1 MLTPELSDRLLS
13 SQRNEL
19 TEHYIYK
26 KLALAT
32 KDRNNRE
39 ILLHIS
45 KDELRHYDFWKGL
58 TGKDIKPNR
67 VKIWFYYLVS
77 RIFGL
82 TFGIKLM
89 ENGEG
94 QAQITYREIAGII
107 PEAAFIAQD
116 EDKHE
121 QELIGMIEE
130 ERLEYVGA
138 MILGL
143 NDALVELSGSL
154 AGFTLALQDTKL
166 VAMVGLITGIAA
178 SLSMGSTSYLA
189 CKAEKTSR
197 SPVKSGLYTGIAY
210 VFTVTILILP
220 YLLLS
225 NVLIAL
231 AVMILNVIIV
241 VLIFNFYISVA
252 QDLPFMKRFS
262 EMAILSIGIAAVSFG
277 IGFLMRQVFG
287 IEI

>member
-1 MLTPELSDRLLS
+1 MLPENMIKKVLI
-13 SQRNEL
+13 SQKAEI

-32 KDRNNRE
+32 KDSHNRE

-45 KDELRHYDFWKGL
+45 KDELRHYDFWKRL

-67 VKIWFYYLVS
+67 LKIWFYYMVS
-77 RIFGL
+77 RVFGL

-89 ENGEG
+89 EKGEG
-94 QAQITYREIAGII
+94 QAQINYREIAESI
-107 PEAAFIAQD
+107 PEAISIAEE

-121 QELIGMIEE
+121 EELIGMIEE

-154 AGFTLALQDTKL
+154 AGFTLALQDPKL

-189 CKAEKTSR
+189 SKAEKTSR

-210 VFTVTILILP
+210 ILTVTILILP

-231 AVMILNVIIV
+231 AIMICNVIIV

-262 EMAILSIGIAAVSFG
+262 EMALLSMGIAAVSFG

-287 IEI
+287 IDI

>member
-1 MLTPELSDRLLS
+1 MLSEDILKRVLI
-13 SQRNEL
+13 SQKAEI
-19 TEHYIYK
+19 TEHNIYK
-26 KLALAT
+26 KLAQAT
-32 KDRNNRE
+32 KDSHNRQ
-39 ILLHIS
+39 LLLSIS
-45 KDELRHYDFWKGL
+45 NDELRHYKIWEKY
-58 TGKDIKPNR
+58 TGKEVKPAMLK
-67 VKIWFYYLVS
+67 VWFYYIVS
-77 RIFGL
+77 RIFGI

-89 ENGEG
+89 EKGEG
-94 QAQITYREIAGII
+94 QAQINYREIAKSI
-107 PEAAFIAQD
+107 PEAIIIAEE

-121 QELIGMIEE
+121 EELIGMIEE

-154 AGFTLALQDTKL
+154 AGFTLALQDPKL

-189 CKAEKTSR
+189 SKAEKTGR

-210 VFTVTILILP
+210 IFTVTVLILP

-231 AVMILNVIIV
+231 AVMICNVIIV

-262 EMAILSIGIAAVSFG
+262 EMALLSIGIAAVSFG

-287 IEI
+287 IDI

>member
-1 MLTPELSDRLLS
+1 MISPEITAKLISA
-13 SQRNEL
+13 QRNEI
-19 TEHYIYK
+19 TEHFIYK
-26 KLALAT
+26 KLAQST
-32 KDRNNRE
+32 KDAHNRE

-45 KDELRHYDFWKGL
+45 KDELRHYDFWKKL
-58 TGKDIKPNR
+58 TGKDVKPNKL
-67 VKIWFYYLVS
+67 KIFFYYLLS
-77 RIFGL
+77 RILGL

-89 ENGEG
+89 ERGEDL
-94 QAQITYREIAGII
+94 ARSVYRKLSESI
-107 PEAAFIAQD
+107 PEALEIAEE

-121 QELIGMIEE
+121 EELINMIEE

-154 AGFTLALQDTKL
+154 VGFTLALQDSKL

-189 CKAEKTSR
+189 SKAENTSR
-197 SPVKSGLYTGIAY
+197 SPIKSGLYTGFSYIL
-210 VFTVTILILP
+210 TVTLLVLP

-225 NVLIAL
+225 NVFIAL
-231 AVMILNVIIV
+231 AVMIINVI
-241 VLIFNFYISVA
+241 LIILVFNFYISVA
-252 QDLPFMKRFS
+252 QDLSFKKRFS

-287 IEI
+287 IDI

>member
-1 MLTPELSDRLLS
+1 MISPEITAKLLS
-13 SQRNEL
+13 SQRNEI
-19 TEHYIYK
+19 TEHFIYK
-26 KLALAT
+26 KLARST
-32 KDRNNRE
+32 KDQHNRE

-45 KDELRHYDFWKGL
+45 KDELRHYDFWKQA
-58 TGKDIKPNR
+58 TGKDVKPNMSK
-67 VKIWFYYLVS
+67 VWFYYLVS

-82 TFGIKLM
+82 TFSIKLM
-89 ENGEG
+89 ERGEDI
-94 QAQITYREIAGII
+94 ARTVYRELSDSI
-107 PEAAFIAQD
+107 PEALEIAEE
-116 EDKHE
+116 EDRHE
-121 QELIGMIEE
+121 AELIDMIEE

-154 AGFTLALQDTKL
+154 AGFTLALQDPKL

-189 CKAEKTSR
+189 SKAEKTSG

-210 VFTVTILILP
+210 IFTVAVLILP

-231 AVMILNVIIV
+231 AVMICNVIIV
-241 VLIFNFYISVA
+241 ILVFNFYISVA
-252 QDLPFMKRFS
+252 QNLSFTKRFS

-287 IEI
+287 IDI

>member
-1 MLTPELSDRLLS
+1 MMSDKIMKRLLI
-13 SQRNEL
+13 SQKGEI
-19 TEHYIYK
+19 TEHIIYK
-26 KLALAT
+26 KLAQSI
-32 KDRNNRE
+32 KDAHNRE
-39 ILLHIS
+39 ILLGIS
-45 KDELRHYDFWKGL
+45 NDEFRHYNFWKQF
-58 TGKDIKPNR
+58 TGKEVKPDLIK
-67 VKIWFYYLVS
+67 VWFYYLVS
-77 RIFGL
+77 RVFGL

-94 QAQITYREIAGII
+94 RAQINYRDIADSVPGAIK
-107 PEAAFIAQD
+107 IAEE

-121 QELIGMIEE
+121 DELICIIEE
-130 ERLEYVGA
+130 ERLHYVGA

-154 AGFTLALQDTKL
+154 AGFTLALQDSKL

-189 CKAEKTSR
+189 SKAEKTGR

-210 VFTVTILILP
+210 IFTVTILILP
-220 YLLLS
+220 YLLLA
-225 NVLIAL
+225 NVLVAL
-231 AVMILNVIIV
+231 AVMICNVVIV
-241 VLIFNFYISVA
+241 ILIFNFYISVA
-252 QDLPFMKRFS
+252 QNLPFMKRFS
-262 EMAILSIGIAAVSFG
+262 EMAILSIGIAAISFG

>member
-1 MLTPELSDRLLS
+1 MLSEDIMKRVLK
-13 SQRNEL
+13 SQKAEI
-19 TEHYIYK
+19 TEQYIYK
-26 KLALAT
+26 KLAQAI
-32 KDRNNRE
+32 KDTHNRE

-45 KDELRHYDFWKGL
+45 NDELRHYKLWQKY
-58 TGKDIKPNR
+58 TGKEVKPGM
-67 VKIWFYYLVS
+67 VKVWFYYLVS
-77 RIFGL
+77 RIFGI

-89 ENGEG
+89 EKGEG
-94 QAQITYREIAGII
+94 QAQINYREIAETI
-107 PEAAFIAQD
+107 PEAITIAEE

-121 QELIGMIEE
+121 QELIGIIEE
-130 ERLEYVGA
+130 VRLEYVGA

-154 AGFTLALQDTKL
+154 AGFTLALQDPKL

-189 CKAEKTSR
+189 SKAEKTSR

-210 VFTVTILILP
+210 ILTVTILILP

-231 AVMILNVIIV
+231 AVMICNVIIV

-262 EMAILSIGIAAVSFG
+262 EMALLSMGIAAVSFG

-287 IEI
+287 IDI

>member
-1 MLTPELSDRLLS
+1 MLTPELNERLLS
-13 SQRNEL
+13 SQRNEI
-19 TEHYIYK
+19 TEHHIYK

-32 KDRNNRE
+32 KDNHNRE
-39 ILLHIS
+39 ILMHIS
-45 KDELRHYDFWKGL
+45 KDEMRHYDFWKGL
-58 TGKDIKPNR
+58 TGKHVKPNR
-67 VKIWFYYLVS
+67 FKIWFYYLVS

-89 ENGEG
+89 EKGEG
-94 QAQITYREIAGII
+94 VAKNIYRDLSASV
-107 PEAAFIAQD
+107 PEALKIAEE

-121 QELIGMIEE
+121 EELIGMIEE

-154 AGFTLALQDTKL
+154 AGFTLALQDPKL

-189 CKAEKTSR
+189 SKAEKTSR
-197 SPVKSGLYTGIAY
+197 SPIKSGLYTGIAY
-210 VFTVTILILP
+210 IFTVTVLILP
-220 YLLLS
+220 YLLLA

-262 EMAILSIGIAAVSFG
+262 EMAILSIGIATVSFG